1 MPVLEPKI
9 EVVVLDLFD
18 TIVKWDPAKLPQ
30 MNWKGREIRTTVPWF
45 IARLEQAIDERQKL
59 KRQIKE
65 EVRQE
70 VEQELRNDQQVDKDT
85 SSFDR
90 EHALTTYFEVLH
102 ELDVIRERDAVE
114 ISCLERFIHVLTR
127 LKFGS
132 QEEIAELAAELTRI
146 HMAGVRRV
154 TWAPPE
160 RVAALHEIAP
170 HYRMAVLSNF
180 DDSETGYQ
188 IIEDTGAAHLFE
200 AVIISA
206 DLGLR
211 KPHPDIFK
219 RIMEMLKVTDPRTI
233 LFVGDTPRFDI
244 TGPHR
249 AGMRTVWLS
258 EGKDPLTPEIPKPD
272 FIINNLSEL
281 PALLRTIE

>member
-1 MPVLEPKI
+1 LILEPKI

-18 TIVKWDPAKLPQ
+18 TIVKWDPERLPRMQ
-30 MNWKGREIRTTVPWF
+30 WNDREIHSTVPWF
-45 IARLEQAIDERQKL
+45 ISHL
-59 KRQIKE
+59 KDALDDR
-65 EVRQE
+65 
-70 VEQELRNDQQVDKDT
+70 
-85 SSFDR
+85 FDHQR
-90 EHALTTYFEVLH
+90 ALATYFEVLH
-102 ELDVIRERDAVE
+102 ELNEIRERDAVE
-114 ISCLERFIHVLTR
+114 ISCLERFIRVLAR
-127 LKFGS
+127 LNYGS
-132 QEEIAELAAELTRI
+132 DEEILRLAGELTRI

-188 IIEDTGAAHLFE
+188 IVEDTGAAHLFE

-219 RIMEMLKVTDPRTI
+219 RMMEMMKVEDPRTI

-258 EGKDPLTPEIPKPD
+258 EGKEPLTPEIPTPD
-272 FIINNLSEL
+272 FVIGNLSEL
-281 PALLRTIE
+281 PALLRTLE